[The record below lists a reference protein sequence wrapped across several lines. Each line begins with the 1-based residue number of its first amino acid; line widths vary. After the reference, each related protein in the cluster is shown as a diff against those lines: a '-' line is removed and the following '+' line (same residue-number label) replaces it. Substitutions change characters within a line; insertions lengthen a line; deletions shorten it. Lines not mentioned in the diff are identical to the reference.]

1 VLSLVV
7 GPLMR
12 VQSKISRLSFF
23 QPQRPVSNVQSPT
36 S

>member
-1 VLSLVV
+1 VLSLAV

-12 VQSKISRLSFF
+12 VQLKISRLSFL
-23 QPQRPVSNVQSPT
+23 QPQRSLSNVQSPT